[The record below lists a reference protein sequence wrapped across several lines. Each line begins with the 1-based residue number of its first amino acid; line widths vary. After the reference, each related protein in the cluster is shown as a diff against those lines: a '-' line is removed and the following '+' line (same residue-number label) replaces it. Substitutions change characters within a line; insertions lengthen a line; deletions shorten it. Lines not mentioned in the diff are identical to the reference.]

1 MKILY
6 DASEGAGV
14 LEAELLKTLEK
25 AASLCV
31 ESEGI
36 DPERTEVRSAF
47 RRFVSRRVNSATRR
61 RERWCICLSTVSAI
75 CWAMIIWKK
84 RTRMKC
90 GRKKRK

>member
-14 LEAELLKTLEK
+14 LEAELLQTLEK

-36 DPERTEVRSAF
+36 DPERTEVSLTLVSGEEIQTLNRDYRGWIGLRMSCLF
-47 RRFVSRRVNSATRR
+47 RNTR
-61 RERWCICLSTVSAI
+61 I
-75 CWAMIIWKK
+75 
-84 RTRMKC
+84 
-90 GRKKRK
+90 

>member
-36 DPERTEVRSAF
+36 DPERTEVSLITGGWIGLRMSCLF
-47 RRFVSRRVNSATRR
+47 RNTR
-61 RERWCICLSTVSAI
+61 I
-75 CWAMIIWKK
+75 
-84 RTRMKC
+84 
-90 GRKKRK
+90 